1 MSEKLYVVLMVFLV
15 VMIGETVPTFA
26 SSVDASLG
34 QLTVHITNGF
44 YYNEK
49 PLVMHCWSEDD
60 DLGEHTLWKD
70 NEFHF
75 SFRESFIGWTH
86 FYCEMHHDK
95 QFKKIDVYD
104 SAKEYIKCTYTL
116 NCYWMVD
123 EGGFFFSRN
132 NKLWY
137 KIYDW

>member
-1 MSEKLYVVLMVFLV
+1 
-15 VMIGETVPTFA
+15 MIGETVPTFA

-104 SAKEYIKCTYTL
+104 SAKEYTKCTYTL